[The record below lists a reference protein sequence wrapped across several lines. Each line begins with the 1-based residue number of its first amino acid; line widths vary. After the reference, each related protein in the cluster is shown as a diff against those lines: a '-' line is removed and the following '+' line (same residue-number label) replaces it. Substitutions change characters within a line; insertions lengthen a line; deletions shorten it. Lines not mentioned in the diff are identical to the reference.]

1 MIAELR
7 ERFQSHSM
15 KSYRSRF
22 QRYFLMCLGSICP
35 LLLVICSD
43 WLCLTCSLWFL
54 LFLPVSMLYLYT
66 YMHLKIVWTS
76 DIFLVVI

>member
-1 MIAELR
+1 
-7 ERFQSHSM
+7 
-15 KSYRSRF
+15 
-22 QRYFLMCLGSICP
+22 MCLGSICP

-43 WLCLTCSLWFL
+43 RLCLTCSLWFL

-76 DIFLVVI
+76 DVFLVVI